1 MALPPLRGSGDQ
13 TGAVPVAAPALGFPE
28 RLPAL
33 TSIRFVLALGVVLFH
48 YQLNMIE
55 DDGQAFSLIERAR
68 LAVDFFF
75 ILSGFV
81 LAHVYGQQVRD
92 GTYDHRR
99 FLIARL
105 ARIYPTHLIM
115 LAVMGVVALAAIA
128 LGQPFDGPSY
138 SLVGFVQALTMV
150 HAWFPTTIP
159 NEWNGPSWSLSAE
172 WAAYLA
178 FPLFAWIGLKR
189 GRNPWV
195 TLGLAVALFALID
208 AWYRWRHGEI
218 LTHAEIILGVLR
230 IVPEFLF
237 GIGLYELGRRFKV
250 GRRTAQAAAL
260 VSVAS
265 LVGMMVASADERL
278 TVAVAGLVILSLAL
292 LARAGDDRTF
302 AHPLALEA
310 GEASYA
316 LYLVHLPLLI
326 IWKNGMA
333 MLHGGDSGY
342 RLPLWEAGVLLAIT
356 VAAAFALHAFWE
368 RPARRWVRRRLLS
381 RPSPASP
388 HSPNSDTHS

>member
-1 MALPPLRGSGDQ
+1 V
-13 TGAVPVAAPALGFPE
+13 AVPALGFPE

-33 TSIRFVLALGVVLFH
+33 TSIRFILALGVVLFH

-55 DDGQAFSLIERAR
+55 EDSQTIGLIERAR

-81 LAHVYGQQVRD
+81 LAHVYGQQVRN
-92 GTYDHRR
+92 GTYNHRR

-105 ARIYPTHLIM
+105 ARIYPTHLVM
-115 LAVMGVVALAAIA
+115 LAIMGVVALAAIA

-138 SLVGFVQALTMV
+138 SLPGFVQALTMV

-178 FPLFAWIGLKR
+178 FPLFAWVGLKR
-189 GRNPWV
+189 GRRPWV
-195 TLGLAVALFALID
+195 TIGLAVVLFVVLD
-208 AWYRWRHGEI
+208 AWYRWRYGEI
-218 LTHAEIILGVLR
+218 LTHAEIVLGVLR

-237 GIGLYELGRRFKV
+237 GIGLYELGQRLQV
-250 GRRTAQAAAL
+250 GRRFAQAAAL
-260 VSVAS
+260 VSVMA
-265 LVGMMVASADERL
+265 LIGMMASSADERL

-292 LARAGDDRTF
+292 LARNGDDRAF

-333 MLHGGDSGY
+333 MLHGGDSSY
-342 RLPLWEAGVLLAIT
+342 RLPLWEAGALLAIT

-381 RPSPASP
+381 QSPTTSSNP
-388 HSPNSDTHS
+388 LNPDTHS